1 MLGLKDVIIEQLQ
14 SGQLLIEKLTE
25 DLSDAEYF
33 VPPIEGANHVGW
45 ILGHMACSED
55 WASSLITGTRLRI
68 PQSVHEVFK
77 GGSKCI
83 PDASKYPSR
92 KEMDEL
98 FYNNRADTVEVLKT
112 FDDDKWGDPSPE
124 DVPRDFFPTLGSLWG
139 MVGTHQ
145 FWHIGQITVCRAAMK
160 KKPVLF

>member
-1 MLGLKDVIIEQLQ
+1 MPGLKDVIIEQLR
-14 SGQLLIEKLTE
+14 SGQLFIEKLTE

-45 ILGHMACSED
+45 ILGHIACSED
-55 WASSLITGTRLRI
+55 WALSLVTGSKLRI
-68 PQSVHEVFK
+68 PQSAHDMFR
-77 GGSKCI
+77 GRSKCV
-83 PDASKYPSR
+83 PDAPKYPSR

-98 FYNNRADTVEVLKT
+98 FGNNRAETVEVLKA
-112 FDDDKWGDPSPE
+112 FDDNKWGDPLPE

-139 MVGTHQ
+139 TLGTHQ

-160 KKPVLF
+160 KKPVLI